1 MRPLTREGWLA
12 AHTYLEPVA
21 KLCGEVEQ
29 AASEIAVEPAAIPSW
44 DAYRPDFRAGVPLLQ
59 SSEAPIDLEP
69 AGRAVASLV
78 DRLAAEASSKKL
90 RTETSTLA
98 AGLRRES
105 ISARRVVEWLL
116 GDEGFALE
124 SPGLL
129 RYLGWTAAR
138 RSLRPL
144 IEAFRDWRDEEGWMR
159 RYCPT
164 CGSAP
169 AMAQLTGTDPGRMRF
184 LACGG
189 CGTRWRYRRT
199 QCPFCENDSSRLAV
213 VGIEGEGGLRID
225 YCESCRG
232 YLKTYDGTGN
242 EALMLSDWTSLHL
255 DLLAQDRGFQ
265 RLAASLFELPT
276 PGS

>member
-1 MRPLTREGWLA
+1 LLTRERWLA
-12 AHTYLEPVA
+12 AHAYLEPVA
-21 KLCGEVEQ
+21 KLCGEVER

-44 DAYRPDFRAGVPLLQ
+44 DDYRPEFRAGVPLLR
-59 SSEAPIDLEP
+59 SSDAPIDLEP
-69 AGRAVASLV
+69 AGRTVVSLV
-78 DRLAAEASSKKL
+78 DRLGAEASSERL
-90 RTETSTLA
+90 RTESSALS
-98 AGLRRES
+98 AGLPRG
-105 ISARRVVEWLL
+105 SASAHRIVEWLL
-116 GDEGFALE
+116 DGEGLAPE

-129 RYLGWTAAR
+129 RYLGWTAMR
-138 RSLRPL
+138 RSLHPV
-144 IEAFRDWRDEEGWMR
+144 IAAFDRWREEESWMR

-184 LACGG
+184 LCCGC

-242 EALMLSDWTSLHL
+242 EALMLSDWSSLHL
-255 DLLAQDRGFQ
+255 DLLAQDRGLR
-265 RLAASLFELPT
+265 RLAASLFELET
-276 PGS
+276 AKA